1 MLLAE
6 DLLLL
11 VTEDAS
17 GRLSAPAEQVDAGL
31 GGANLV
37 ELTLLNKVDLSGE
50 QDPGRRGRII
60 VRDPSPAGDAVLDA
74 ALEILVARQGKRPS
88 AVIGPLSKNLRGTL
102 YQRLADRGVVR
113 AERGRIFGVF
123 PVRRWPAQDASD
135 EAEVRRLMTQA
146 LVEQVVPDTA
156 AGAQIGVFWRAGAR
170 VRHRA
175 GRVIACSPGL
185 LSTARRVGPDQLHRS
200 KARPASSGR
209 GAFTWGRSDRTLSI
223 ACARS
228 AAHAVCV
235 VVPLS
240 VPFAGGGRQSHMR

>member
-74 ALEILVARQGKRPS
+74 ALEILIARQGRRPS
-88 AVIGPLSKNLRGTL
+88 AVIGPLSKNLRRTL

-113 AERGRIFGVF
+113 AEQSRILGVF

-146 LVEQVVPDTA
+146 LVEQVVPDTRTA
-156 AGAQIGVFWRAGAR
+156 AL
-170 VRHRA
+170 
-175 GRVIACSPGL
+175 IAL
-185 LSTARRVGPDQLHRS
+185 
-200 KARPASSGR
+200 
-209 GAFTWGRSDRTLSI
+209 
-223 ACARS
+223 
-228 AAHAVCV
+228 AHAVGCV
-235 VVPLS
+235 DKIVDRRQHGLSRRQLRARAAKIAEGNWASAAVRKAIEDMMAAVLVTITAAGVV
-240 VPFAGGGRQSHMR
+240 GQSRG